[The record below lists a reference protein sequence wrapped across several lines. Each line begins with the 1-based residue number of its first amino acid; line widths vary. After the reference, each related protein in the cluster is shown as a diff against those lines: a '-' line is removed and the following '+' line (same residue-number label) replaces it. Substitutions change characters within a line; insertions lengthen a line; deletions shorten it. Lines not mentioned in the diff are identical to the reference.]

1 MTTEQESRQGIL
13 LAIAAYTMWG
23 IAPIYFKAISQVPAL
38 EILSHRVIW
47 SFILLAVLL
56 QIGRR
61 WRGTRDICRSK
72 SKMLLLISTALLVGV
87 NWLIYIWAVNSNHM
101 LDASLGYYINPL
113 LNVMLGLI
121 FLGERLRK
129 MQWFAVT
136 LATCGVAI
144 QVIIFGSIP
153 IVAIALALTVG
164 FYGLLRKKVKVDAQT
179 GLFIETLVMLP
190 AAAIYLLWIADSA
203 TSDPSLNTVTLNM
216 LLICAGIVTTLPL
229 LCFTGA
235 ATRLKLSTLGFFQYI
250 GPSLMFL
257 LAVLVYGEAFTADKA
272 ITFAFIWGALA
283 IFSFDGLKASN
294 QRKTQV

>member
-1 MTTEQESRQGIL
+1 
-13 LAIAAYTMWG
+13 
-23 IAPIYFKAISQVPAL
+23 
-38 EILSHRVIW
+38 
-47 SFILLAVLL
+47 
-56 QIGRR
+56 
-61 WRGTRDICRSK
+61 
-72 SKMLLLISTALLVGV
+72 MLLLISTALLVGV

-129 MQWFAVT
+129 MQWFAVA

-153 IVAIALALTVG
+153 IVAIALALTFGSMDCCV
-164 FYGLLRKKVKVDAQT
+164 KKSKSMHRT

-216 LLICAGIVTTLPL
+216 LLICAGIVTTPPTL
-229 LCFTGA
+229 LYW
-235 ATRLKLSTLGFFQYI
+235 RSYS
-250 GPSLMFL
+250 P
-257 LAVLVYGEAFTADKA
+257 KA
-272 ITFAFIWGALA
+272 LYFG
-283 IFSFDGLKASN
+283 IFSVYRSKLNVFASSLGL
-294 QRKTQV
+294 R

>member
-1 MTTEQESRQGIL
+1 MTTDQESRQGIL

-38 EILSHRVIW
+38 EILSHRVVW

-56 QIGRR
+56 HIGRR
-61 WRGTRDICRSK
+61 WRSARDIYRSK

-129 MQWFAVT
+129 MQWFAVA

-153 IVAIALALTVG
+153 TVAIALALTFG
-164 FYGLLRKKVKVDAQT
+164 FYGLLRKKSKSM
-179 GLFIETLVMLP
+179 LRLV
-190 AAAIYLLWIADSA
+190 
-203 TSDPSLNTVTLNM
+203 
-216 LLICAGIVTTLPL
+216 C
-229 LCFTGA
+229 
-235 ATRLKLSTLGFFQYI
+235 LSR
-250 GPSLMFL
+250 P
-257 LAVLVYGEAFTADKA
+257 
-272 ITFAFIWGALA
+272 
-283 IFSFDGLKASN
+283 
-294 QRKTQV
+294 